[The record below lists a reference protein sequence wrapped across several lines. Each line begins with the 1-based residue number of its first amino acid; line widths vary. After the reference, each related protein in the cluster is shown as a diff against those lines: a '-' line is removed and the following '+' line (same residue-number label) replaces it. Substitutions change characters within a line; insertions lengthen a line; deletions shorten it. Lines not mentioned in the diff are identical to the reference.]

1 MEIEELQAAWLQ
13 MSNDLNQ
20 QKKLTNDI
28 ILNMTQ
34 EKYKNKFKTVTTY
47 ETVGA
52 FICFCIALLLI
63 VKFGKLDTWYLK
75 ACGIFSLSYLIVLP
89 ILVLRALKE
98 IKTLD
103 ISKNSYKTNLSHYVK
118 AKNWLLRLQQIGM
131 GIGIIGLFFIVPVFS
146 KISSNKNIF
155 EIGLNTK
162 QIVLLT
168 ITLMVTIGFC
178 LWAYKGYQRLTQSA
192 QELLNDLE

>member
-13 MSNDLNQ
+13 MSTELKK
-20 QKKLTNDI
+20 QKKLTDDI
-28 ILNMTQ
+28 ILSMTQ
-34 EKYKNKFKTVTTY
+34 EKYKNKFRNVTTY

-103 ISKNSYKTNLSHYVK
+103 ISKNS
-118 AKNWLLRLQQIGM
+118 
-131 GIGIIGLFFIVPVFS
+131 
-146 KISSNKNIF
+146 
-155 EIGLNTK
+155 
-162 QIVLLT
+162 
-168 ITLMVTIGFC
+168 
-178 LWAYKGYQRLTQSA
+178 
-192 QELLNDLE
+192 

>member
-13 MSNDLNQ
+13 MSNELNQ

-47 ETVGA
+47 ETMGA
-52 FICFCIALLLI
+52 FICFCIAVFFI
-63 VKFGKLDTWYLK
+63 MKFGKLDTWYLK
-75 ACGIFSLSYLIVLP
+75 ACGILSLSYLIVLP
-89 ILVLRALKE
+89 VLVLRALKK

-103 ISKNSYKTNLSHYVK
+103 ISKNSYKANLIHYIK
-118 AKNWLLRLQQIGM
+118 AKNRLLRLQQIGM
-131 GIGIIGLFFIVPVFS
+131 ALGLLGMFFIVPVFS
-146 KISSNKNIF
+146 KISSNKNVF
-155 EIGLNTK
+155 EIGLKTE

-168 ITLMVTIGFC
+168 ITILVTIVFC
-178 LWAYKGYQRLTQSA
+178 VWAYKGYQRLTLSA
-192 QELLNDLE
+192 QELLKDLK